1 MYNPLR
7 KDFVNLVQF
16 ESGKKGSNFPE
27 LHKTIMNFKGC
38 LRGIHH
44 QVAHLQI
51 YIDEYCYRFNRNFMK
66 VGIFEN
72 LLLRMVVT
80 QPVTYKQIIH

>member
-1 MYNPLR
+1 
-7 KDFVNLVQF
+7 
-16 ESGKKGSNFPE
+16 KGW
-27 LHKTIMNFKGC
+27 

-44 QVAHLQI
+44 QVAHLQP

-72 LLLRMVVT
+72 LLLRMVIA
-80 QPVTYKQIIH
+80 QPVTYKQLIH